1 MSGSFDVKNWD
12 LQSSLQIY
20 HNQYNRGGLF
30 SWAVGADE
38 RNSTRNI
45 IQLDQ
50 GGLGLPSRDYY
61 LNKTDK
67 NVVLDAYLIYM
78 IKVAELMGGSNVEE
92 QMKEVL
98 EFEKKLATI
107 TVPQD
112 QRRDDERMYHKFTL
126 KELTKRSSFLDWTKY
141 FDDAFDYHS
150 RTTISFSSEIRPRN
164 TSSDNY
170 DKFSNQTKYS
180 VTSINLNET
189 SQDQQQQQT
198 AATAT
203 TTTTATSSSASSIT
217 STSHTTSP
225 PPPTTTTTY
234 TTTLNG
240 DPSARQPTTISKHR
254 ITEDESVVIYSP
266 EYFDDLSN
274 LIGQYVQTERGK
286 VTLANYMAW
295 SVIQSLIAT
304 LPKNFR
310 DASKV
315 LRKALIGSEGI
326 EVSWRY
332 CVTDTNQVMGF
343 ALGSLF
349 VRRVFQGKSKER
361 AEEMIYSIRNAFKDN
376 LPDLSWMDDRTRQLA
391 REKADH
397 INQMIGFPDFIL
409 NPEKLNGKYE
419 GLELDENNYFENNI
433 KVNVLS
439 LRENMEKINKPA
451 NKTEWEMTPPMVNAY
466 YTPTKNQIVFPAG
479 ILQTPFY
486 DLSYPNSLNYG
497 AMGVVMGHE
506 LTHAFDDQGREY
518 DKDGNLYQWWFNET
532 LKNFEERVKC
542 FVDQYSSYKVDDSH
556 LNGKQTLGEN
566 IADNGGLKA
575 AFRAYEKWAEVN
587 PEPRLPGLN
596 LTSKQLFFV
605 GFAQVWCSISTPEAL
620 KLQVLNDPH
629 APAQFRVIGTLSNS
643 HEFAREFNC
652 PVGSNM
658 NPEKKCV
665 VW

>member
-1 MSGSFDVKNWD
+1 MSGSFDVKSWD

-78 IKVAELMGGSNVEE
+78 IKVAELMGGTNVEE

-126 KELTKRSSFLDWTKY
+126 KELTNRSSFLDWTKY

-164 TSSDNY
+164 NTSGDKFTSSDRLN
-170 DKFSNQTKYS
+170 NQTKYS
-180 VTSINLNET
+180 VSTA
-189 SQDQQQQQT
+189 

-203 TTTTATSSSASSIT
+203 STTT
-217 STSHTTSP
+217 STSTS
-225 PPPTTTTTY
+225 TSTSTMSNLT
-234 TTTLNG
+234 NNEINQQQSSG
-240 DPSARQPTTISKHR
+240 DPSARQPTTISKHH
-254 ITEDESVVIYSP
+254 ITEDESIVIYSP

-274 LIGQYVQTERGK
+274 LIGQYVQSERGK

-542 FVDQYSSYKVDDSH
+542 FVDQYSSYKVEDSH